1 MKLKFIVW
9 RDMPSKPVSP
19 GEHLARPRIAPALT
33 GTWRAP
39 APAGH
44 QNPLTN
50 PPAADFPFDF
60 QPDGLVIVRHI
71 LIATGSGAVPVTGTV
86 KREEGGTPSLTR
98 NCNRR

>member
-1 MKLKFIVW
+1 
-9 RDMPSKPVSP
+9 MPSKQPP
-19 GEHLARPRIAPALT
+19 AGERRAPDPDISTAKRSIARPCPGQASEPPSLAY
-33 GTWRAP
+33 
-39 APAGH
+39 
-44 QNPLTN
+44 

-86 KREEGGTPSLTR
+86 KREEGGIPSLTR